1 MQSPQSAPETDRE
14 LRRRIAIEV
23 SLLAVLTPLFLCYAP
38 RRGSLFILLAV
49 LFLIFILAGAKHTRE
64 RVWGAPRATA
74 TERRRHAATA
84 MFLFTA
90 PVALGLILVSP
101 ASHRELPYV
110 RLLAACAIY
119 FPWALAQQSIFQFY
133 LLGRLRALAPRAP
146 SYLLSLGNGIAYG
159 LVHAPHTSLM
169 LLTGLV
175 GTVWS
180 YSYLRDRALVPIAA
194 SHAVL
199 GATYYCVFVGRDLIG
214 EIARFLGMP

>member
-1 MQSPQSAPETDRE
+1 MLSPRCAPETDRA
-14 LRRRIAIEV
+14 LRRRIAFEL

-38 RRGSLFILLAV
+38 RRSSLFILLAV
-49 LFLIFILAGAKHTRE
+49 VFLIFILADAKHTRE

-84 MFLFTA
+84 MFLFTG
-90 PVALGLILVSP
+90 PVALGLILVSA
-101 ASHRELPYV
+101 ASHREIPYAK
-110 RLLAACAIY
+110 LLAACAIY

-133 LLGRLRALAPRAP
+133 LLGRLRALAPRA
-146 SYLLSLGNGIAYG
+146 SSNLLSLGTGTAYG
-159 LVHAPHTSLM
+159 LVHVPDTSLM
-169 LLTGLV
+169 LLTAIA

-180 YSYLRDRALVPIAA
+180 YTYLRDRALVPIAA

-214 EIARFLGMP
+214 EIARFLATP